1 VSNLKGMLLIITVEL
16 MKVSPDLQAV
26 AEEVADKLC
35 RLFKEQVLI
44 RKSCDLEGSTPE
56 WIIAVQSHKTPEEA
70 ITLMHEFDEYYWSV
84 HTLEP
89 KYKELLPTVEF
100 PA

>member
-1 VSNLKGMLLIITVEL
+1 
-16 MKVSPDLQAV
+16 MKVPPELQDV

-44 RKSCDLEGSTPE
+44 RKSCNFDGSSE
-56 WIIAVQSHKTPEEA
+56 WIIAVQSYKTPEEA
-70 ITLMHEFDEYYWSV
+70 IALMDEFNEYYWNV
-84 HTLEP
+84 HSLEP
-89 KYKELLPTVEF
+89 KYKELLPTVDF